1 MILAN
6 FFANIAVVG
15 ITFASV
21 TMVLAAIGMF
31 LRDLFAPAPDT
42 SRQRLIFA
50 PEVPEGEINAAFF
63 HLVEESGTPLDMQTW
78 LAIVIGGAIV
88 GAAAPLAFIEHLLAA
103 AGGLVLG
110 AAIPI
115 LYLLFIRW
123 WRLSGMRKQLPYA
136 LQAVADAVRSG
147 QTLSEACDLVSK
159 ETKGPLGQ
167 EFGYAYQ
174 QLELGHAPIGV
185 MNRMVRRV
193 PLPEFR
199 IFATAVIVHRRAGG
213 NLSLLTERMS
223 KAAHDKSDVR
233 NHVLA
238 MTAGS
243 RLSAIGMV
251 VAAVLAAVLLSWM
264 EPEYIEVFVKSPK
277 GPWLIA
283 TAILL
288 QCIGAIWVWRILK
301 TSS

>member
-1 MILAN
+1 
-6 FFANIAVVG
+6 
-15 ITFASV
+15 
-21 TMVLAAIGMF
+21 
-31 LRDLFAPAPDT
+31 
-42 SRQRLIFA
+42 
-50 PEVPEGEINAAFF
+50 
-63 HLVEESGTPLDMQTW
+63 
-78 LAIVIGGAIV
+78 
-88 GAAAPLAFIEHLLAA
+88 LAA

-110 AAIPI
+110 VIVPI
-115 LYLLFIRW
+115 LYLLAIRW
-123 WRLSGMRKQLPYA
+123 WRLGGMRKQLPYA
-136 LQAVADAVRSG
+136 LQAVADSVRSG
-147 QTLSEACDLVSK
+147 QTLSEACELVSK
-159 ETKGPLGQ
+159 EIKGPLGQ
-167 EFGYAYQ
+167 EFGYAFQ
-174 QLELGHAPIGV
+174 QLELGHSPIGV

-199 IFATAVIVHRRAGG
+199 IFATAVVVHRRAGG

-223 KAAHDKSDVR
+223 KAAHDKTDVR

-251 VAAVLAAVLLSWM
+251 IAAILAAALLSWM

-277 GPWLIA
+277 GPYLIA

-288 QCIGAIWVWRILK
+288 QIIGGIWVWRILK

>member
-1 MILAN
+1 MTMLAT
-6 FFANIAVVG
+6 IAAVG

-21 TMVLAAIGMF
+21 TMVLAAAVMF
-31 LRDLFAPAPDT
+31 IRDLLAKPAST
-42 SRQRLIFA
+42 ARQRLVFA
-50 PEVPEGEINAAFF
+50 AEEPEGDINRAFF
-63 HLVEESGTPLDMQTW
+63 RLVEESGSTLDMQTA
-78 LAIVIGGAIV
+78 LAVVIGAGII
-88 GAAAPLAFIEHLLAA
+88 GAAVPLAFFDNLLAA

-110 AAIPI
+110 VLIPI
-115 LYLLFIRW
+115 LYLSFIRW
-123 WRLSGMRKQLPYA
+123 WRLGGMRKQLPYA
-136 LQAVADAVRSG
+136 LQAVADSVRGG
-147 QTLSEACDLVSK
+147 QTLSEACELVSK

-167 EFGYAYQ
+167 EFAFAHQ
-174 QLELGHAPIGV
+174 QLELGHSPISV

-193 PLPEFR
+193 PLAEFR
-199 IFATAVIVHRRAGG
+199 IFATAVVVHRRAGG

-251 VAAVLAAVLLSWM
+251 AAAVLAAALLSWM
-264 EPEYIEVFVKSPK
+264 EPEYIEMFMKNPK
-277 GPWLIA
+277 GPYLIG

-288 QCIGAIWVWRILK
+288 QVIGAIWVWRILK
-301 TSS
+301 TSG

>member
-1 MILAN
+1 MML
-6 FFANIAVVG
+6 ANIAVVG
-15 ITFASV
+15 VTFASV

-31 LRDLFAPAPDT
+31 LRDLFAPPPDT
-42 SRQRLIFA
+42 SRPRLAFA
-50 PEVPEGEINAAFF
+50 PEEPKGTIDAAFF
-63 HLVEESGTPLDMQTW
+63 RLTEESGTTLDMQTW
-78 LAIVIGGAIV
+78 LAIVIGGGIV
-88 GAAAPLAFIEHLLAA
+88 GAAIPLAFFEHLLAA

-110 AAIPI
+110 VIVPI
-115 LYLLFIRW
+115 LYLLAIRW
-123 WRLSGMRKQLPYA
+123 WRLGGMRKQLPYA
-136 LQAVADAVRSG
+136 LQAVADSVRSG
-147 QTLSEACDLVSK
+147 QTLSEACELVSK
-159 ETKGPLGQ
+159 EIKGPLGQ
-167 EFGYAYQ
+167 EFGYAFQ
-174 QLELGHAPIGV
+174 QLELGHSPIGV

-199 IFATAVIVHRRAGG
+199 IFATAVVVHRRAGG

-223 KAAHDKSDVR
+223 KAAHDKTDVR

-251 VAAVLAAVLLSWM
+251 IAAILAAALLSWM

-277 GPWLIA
+277 GPYLIA

-288 QCIGAIWVWRILK
+288 QIIGGIWVWRILK

>member
-1 MILAN
+1 MMI
-6 FFANIAVVG
+6 ANIAVMS

-31 LRDLFAPAPDT
+31 LRDLFAKPPDT
-42 SRQRLIFA
+42 GRQRLSFA
-50 PEVPEGEINAAFF
+50 PEEPAGDINRAFF
-63 HLVEESGTPLDMQTW
+63 RLVEESGTSLDMPTALAVVIGAGITG
-78 LAIVIGGAIV
+78 LAI
-88 GAAAPLAFIEHLLAA
+88 PLAFFENLLAA
-103 AGGLVLG
+103 AAGLVVG

-115 LYLLFIRW
+115 AYLAIIRW
-123 WRLSGMRKQLPYA
+123 WRLGSMRKQLPYA

-147 QTLSEACDLVSK
+147 QTLSESCDLVSK
-159 ETKGPLGQ
+159 EIKWPLGQ
-167 EFGYAYQ
+167 EFAYAHQ

-223 KAAHDKSDVR
+223 KAAYDKTDVR

-243 RLSAIGMV
+243 RLSAVGMV
-251 VAAVLAAVLLSWM
+251 VAAVLAAALLSWM
-264 EPEYIEVFVKSPK
+264 EPEYVEVFVKSPK
-277 GPWLIA
+277 GPYLIA
-283 TAILL
+283 TAVGL
-288 QCIGAIWVWRILK
+288 QIVGAIWVWRILK
-301 TSS
+301 TSM

>member
-1 MILAN
+1 MML
-6 FFANIAVVG
+6 ANIAVAGV
-15 ITFASV
+15 TFASV
-21 TMVLAAIGMF
+21 TIVLAAIGMF
-31 LRDLFAPAPDT
+31 VRDLFAPAPDT
-42 SRQRLIFA
+42 SRPRLGFA
-50 PEVPEGEINAAFF
+50 PEEPNGAIDGAFF
-63 HLVEESGTPLDMQTW
+63 RLVEESGTPLDMQTW
-78 LAIVIGGAIV
+78 LAIVIGAGIV
-88 GAAAPLAFIEHLLAA
+88 GAAIPLTFFDNLLAA
-103 AGGLVLG
+103 AGGMAVG
-110 AAIPI
+110 ALIPI

-123 WRLSGMRKQLPYA
+123 WRLGGMRKQLPYA

-147 QTLSEACDLVSK
+147 QTLSEACELVSK
-159 ETKGPLGQ
+159 EIKGPLGQ
-167 EFGYAYQ
+167 EFGYAFQ
-174 QLELGHAPIGV
+174 QLELGHSPIGV

-193 PLPEFR
+193 PLSEFR

-251 VAAVLAAVLLSWM
+251 IAAILAAGLLSWM
-264 EPEYIEVFVKSPK
+264 EPEYVEVFVKSPK
-277 GPWLIA
+277 GPYLIA

-288 QCIGAIWVWRILK
+288 QIIGGVWVWRILK